1 MDTIDWPDK
10 IWMLLSDHFHFFDI
24 FVERWFF
31 MKLFKCRPLSPD
43 HLLPDPEQSFRSS
56 VRISQY
62 RISSD
67 AVFLP
72 GFPSWNYLP
81 FSAITDWEIQNKTIP
96 THGCCGLTLQAPALL
111 LRYDGGQTYLTLD
124 KLEQAEQAAEFLKD
138 IPGKGMCITA

>member
-1 MDTIDWPDK
+1 MNLPDRK
-10 IWMLLSDHFHFFDI
+10 FPLLADLSWLFDI
-24 FVERWFF
+24 FCRKVVF

-81 FSAITDWEIQNKTIP
+81 LSAVTDWEIRNKTIP